1 MIDDLIYR
9 LQDKHV
15 DLKRVQEAIR
25 SRAGDIRDQI
35 NAYQTEELFHG
46 RTAERVNAFLEGDL
60 NPLLTEMRAR
70 GVELDEIG
78 KYLWVIRQGE
88 IVTLDRIK
96 GISHQPV
103 HFSSD
108 ITHLELARSVA
119 VVRSLGGVDRIGT
132 FVKRQEVIECR

>member
-1 MIDDLIYR
+1 MAQAALRRAPKLEAVKGRLGGGPLHSRDAAQAPVAAFEEPAPSMIDDLIYR

-78 KYLWVIRQGE
+78 KYLW
-88 IVTLDRIK
+88 
-96 GISHQPV
+96 
-103 HFSSD
+103 
-108 ITHLELARSVA
+108 ARHA
-119 VVRSLGGVDRIGT
+119 
-132 FVKRQEVIECR
+132 